1 MMRHWRES
9 GVRLCRQLVHPKP
22 VEWQVLSQWRTA
34 LMGLAMIFVV
44 LFHMR
49 GRQDGSLA
57 YAMVC
62 CGNIG
67 VDMFLFLSGI
77 GLWFSFS
84 KNSSIR
90 HFFVR
95 RYVRIYPAWL
105 VVASAFYIT
114 DYVSG
119 GRESANLWQLLLNI
133 SINWC
138 FWQRDAWQFWFI
150 PAVMMLYTVA
160 PFYMKLIRQSRQW
173 QWLPVVAMLFCVMVQ
188 YVAPLHQAVGHIEIF
203 WSRVP
208 IFLIG
213 INAGQWVMQKR
224 QEEGS
229 LLWLLLLIVLL
240 AASVCINFESGLR
253 GRFPLFLERM
263 IYIPLSV
270 CLLLLAGRC
279 MSLLPRL
286 AARVL
291 AFVGGVSLEIYL
303 IHIHYVDVYV
313 RTWNL
318 GFWLRSLCVLFL
330 STALAWLLHQ
340 LMDFKAPHYR
350 WCRRKRGEG

>member
-1 MMRHWRES
+1 MMKQWYE
-9 GVRLCRQLVHPKP
+9 GGRQFCQKLVHAKP
-22 VEWQVLSQWRTA
+22 VEWQVLSRWRTV

-44 LFHMR
+44 FFHMR

-57 YAMVC
+57 YAVLC

-67 VDMFLFLSGI
+67 VDMFLFLSGV

-95 RYVRIYPAWL
+95 RYLRIYPTWL
-105 VVASAFYIT
+105 VVASIFYIT
-114 DYVSG
+114 DYVNG
-119 GRESANLWQLLLNI
+119 GKESADVWQLFLNI
-133 SINWC
+133 SVNWC

-160 PFYMKLIRQSRQW
+160 PFYMRLVMRSRQW
-173 QWLPVVAMLFCVMVQ
+173 QWLPVAAMVFCVMVQ

-208 IFLIG
+208 VFLIG

-224 QEEGS
+224 QDEGS
-229 LLWLLLLIVLL
+229 VLWLLLLVFVLS
-240 AASVCINFESGLR
+240 AYACINFESGLR

-263 IYIPLSV
+263 VYIPLCIS
-270 CLLLLAGRC
+270 LMLLAGRW
-279 MSLLPRL
+279 LAVLPRL
-286 AARVL
+286 FTRFL

-318 GFWLRSLCVLFL
+318 GFWLRSLCVLLF
-330 STALAWLLHQ
+330 SVALAWLLHR

-350 WCRRKRGEG
+350 WLRGKKL